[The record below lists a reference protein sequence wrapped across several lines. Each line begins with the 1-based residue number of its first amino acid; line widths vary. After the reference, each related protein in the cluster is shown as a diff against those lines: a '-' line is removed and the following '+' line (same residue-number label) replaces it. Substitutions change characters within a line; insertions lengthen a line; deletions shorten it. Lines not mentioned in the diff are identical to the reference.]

1 MCTLQLPFEWSK
13 GTRLGP
19 RIKLSLPS
27 FSGGT
32 LECPHLLKYSCDLQT
47 NVMILPPAI
56 ILGSDSGDEK
66 KGYDKKNGYD
76 LEDLSLVLGGK
87 PIVTLAFD
95 RMKMRVDEPS
105 KLVLEM
111 TSKGSRSKQLIQH

>member
-1 MCTLQLPFEWSK
+1 M
-13 GTRLGP
+13 GP

-47 NVMILPPAI
+47 NVTLLPPAI
-56 ILGSDSGDEK
+56 VQGTHGDDEK
-66 KGYDKKNGYD
+66 KGTESQ

-87 PIVTLAFD
+87 PLVTLAFD
-95 RMKMRVDEPS
+95 QMEMKVEEPS
-105 KLVLEM
+105 KLVLGLPL
-111 TSKGSRSKQLIQH
+111 KGSRSKQLIQSTHE